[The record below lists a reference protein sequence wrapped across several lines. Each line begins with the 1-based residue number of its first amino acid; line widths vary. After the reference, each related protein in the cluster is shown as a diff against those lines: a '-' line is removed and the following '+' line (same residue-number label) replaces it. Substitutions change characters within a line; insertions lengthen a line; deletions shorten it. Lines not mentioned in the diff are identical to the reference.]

1 MGIRSNI
8 SDWKTNVASVV
19 VLLITLVLTYY
30 TPDLLNDL
38 DSKKQWYTLIG
49 GVLLSVILF
58 IMPDDLKSIIKKRT
72 QK

>member
-49 GVLLSVILF
+49 GVLLAVILF